1 MKELLL
7 DFSVISIFAGVLAFL
22 MSSSSYLYPVI
33 INVSKAKG
41 LMDTPDSRK
50 MHVIQTPTLGGLGV
64 FLAFSLSII
73 GFGLV
78 TDMIHAD
85 LNSIIALLGSLIILL
100 FLGMKDDLLAMS
112 PKKKFLGQLLAVAIV
127 VLLSDIRIL
136 NFDGLLGIGELPY
149 VVSVLFTFFVFI
161 LVINAINLIDGIDG
175 LAGSISV
182 VASVAFGAIS
192 IVHGNY
198 LMTLIAS
205 VFIGSTIGFLRYNF
219 SSNQKIFMGDCGS
232 MLAGFILTYQA
243 IYFLN
248 LNNTLSESSVISN
261 TPVILVAIL
270 SYPLFDLLRVFIIRI
285 RQGKS
290 PFEADSNHIHHRL
303 LRLGFE
309 HKHAT
314 FILVLGNAL
323 VISFAIL
330 LSSLN
335 IHLHLMITVLFGSA
349 IYLIPFLKVFEI
361 EPEVV
366 KDSEDKVIDLNAI
379 KRIHEFENI
388 LEPFNKMEKETILKN
403 HNKTINLNKRKPLKT
418 SNTDA
423 VLDTKEKSLRSIVK
437 RRQKIINEEQALSSD
452 VEHIKNEDLSKS

>member
-7 DFSVISIFAGVLAFL
+7 DFNVISIFAGVLAFL

-78 TDMIHAD
+78 TDMIQAD
-85 LNSIIALLGSLIILL
+85 LNSILALLGSLIILL

-149 VVSVLFTFFVFI
+149 VLSVLFTFFVFI

-182 VASVAFGAIS
+182 VASVAFGIIS

-205 VFIGSTIGFLRYNF
+205 VFIGATIGFLRYNF

-388 LEPFNKMEKETILKN
+388 LEPFKKTEKETILKN
-403 HNKTINLNKRKPLKT
+403 RNKRINLNKRKSLKT
-418 SNTDA
+418 GNTDA
-423 VLDTKEKSLRSIVK
+423 VLDTKRKSLGNIAK
-437 RRQKIINEEQALSSD
+437 RRQKIIKTKQALSSD
-452 VEHIKNEDLSKS
+452 VERIKSEDLSKS